1 MSNSRVNITDGHKD
15 QLLTILMRH
24 ATPEIRRVLMLEVPA
39 AYNEWCGREVVTVV
53 HTSDGTEV
61 TL

>member
-1 MSNSRVNITDGHKD
+1 MAHGRIDITDHHKD
-15 QLLTILMRH
+15 QLLTVLMRH
-24 ATPEIRRVLMLEVPA
+24 VNPETRRVLMLEVPA

-53 HTSDGTEV
+53 YSDGTRV